1 MVERARPVGGGFPS
15 AEEAQTGRAI
25 RRSDEDQPRAD
36 RCNPQATAA
45 VYGVVSPD
53 QPSFTALEPE
63 DAELVRRTTRGE
75 LSAFEQLVDR
85 HRPVV
90 IRVAARIV
98 GSDDAED
105 VSQDAFLRAFH
116 RLEHFRGDAPFRA
129 WLLRI
134 THNAALDHL
143 DRRRAEP
150 VDPATF
156 DSSEHTT
163 ARPPAELL
171 ELRERIERLER
182 KLHGLS
188 YQHRAVLVLRDAEG
202 LSYEEIA
209 EITDTPLGSVKGR
222 LHRARREFV
231 DMLRANSYDWELPE

>member
-1 MVERARPVGGGFPS
+1 VSRNPPS
-15 AEEAQTGRAI
+15 A
-25 RRSDEDQPRAD
+25 P
-36 RCNPQATAA
+36 PQER
-45 VYGVVSPD
+45 D
-53 QPSFTALEPE
+53 
-63 DAELVRRTTRGE
+63 DIDLVRRSTRGD

-90 IRVAARIV
+90 VRVAARIV

-116 RLEHFRGDAPFRA
+116 RLDRFRGDAPFRA

-143 DRRRAEP
+143 ARRRPEP
-150 VDPATF
+150 VDPQAF
-156 DSSEHTT
+156 DASEPS
-163 ARPPAELL
+163 ASRPPAERL

-188 YQHRAVLVLRDAEG
+188 AQHRAVLVLRDAEG
-202 LSYEEIA
+202 MSYEEIA
-209 EITDTPLGSVKGR
+209 DITDSPLGTVKGR

-231 DMLRANSYDWELPE
+231 EMLRTNSYDWELPQ